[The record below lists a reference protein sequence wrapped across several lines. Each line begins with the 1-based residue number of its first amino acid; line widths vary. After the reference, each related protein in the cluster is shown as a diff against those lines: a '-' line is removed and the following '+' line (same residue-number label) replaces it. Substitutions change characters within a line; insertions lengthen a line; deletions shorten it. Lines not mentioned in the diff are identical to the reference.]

1 MRLLFLFLVLVNGL
15 VYLWYTFHQQPVN
28 ASSPALEGNHP
39 QLVLLSETQDK
50 SRIVPLSAVDT
61 PEEKPE
67 PEQPASQLL
76 TERSCFTLGPF
87 MNDDDVSEVAKMLM
101 QSGRPIEKRAS
112 EKKEQIGY
120 WVFIP
125 PFPTREAALSKGEEL
140 KLLGEKHLYVVKQ
153 PEKYKNAISLGV
165 FKGKSNAERRYR
177 QMKNLGY
184 DVKMEGRYRQNPVY
198 WIDYSE
204 QEDSQVLVLDDFVG
218 AQRLDRPCETVA
230 SSLPLP

>member
-15 VYLWYTFHQQPVN
+15 VYLWYTFHQQP
-28 ASSPALEGNHP
+28 ASASNRTLTGNHS
-39 QLVLLSETQDK
+39 QLVLLSELPDK
-50 SRIVPLSAVDT
+50 SRVVPVPVTAVS
-61 PEEKPE
+61 EETSE
-67 PEQPASQLL
+67 PRQPTQAVVK
-76 TERSCFTLGPF
+76 RSCYTLGPF
-87 MNDDDVSEVAKMLM
+87 MNDDDLSEAAKALI

-112 EKKEQIGY
+112 DKKEQIGY

-125 PFPTREAALSKGEEL
+125 PFSTREAALSKGEEL
-140 KLLGEKHLYVVKQ
+140 KLLGEKHLYVVKE
-153 PEKYKNAISLGV
+153 PEKYKNSISLGV

-184 DVKMEGRYRQNPVY
+184 EVKLEGRYRQDPVY

-204 QEDSQVLVLDDFVG
+204 QQGNQGLPLEKFVG

-230 SSLPLP
+230 SSEPLP